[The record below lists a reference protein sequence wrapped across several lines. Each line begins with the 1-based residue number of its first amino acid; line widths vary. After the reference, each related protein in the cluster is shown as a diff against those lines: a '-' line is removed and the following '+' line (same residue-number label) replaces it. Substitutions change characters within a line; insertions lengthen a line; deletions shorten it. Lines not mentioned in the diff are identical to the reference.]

1 MALDYEIIA
10 FNQIRAFQAEFK
22 LNFIH
27 LDIQLSQGTALA
39 ETTVGIAAKSLV
51 RRIEA
56 MIMTN
61 KLLPVALVAA
71 LIGGSV
77 GALVMHSRNPST
89 AQTQAS
95 LADNPRNVDAQ
106 YAGYQQNQVGT
117 EQYVPAQYTTA
128 SEQGAYKTGFAD
140 GIRACESGV
149 AGSRMTASNLS
160 SQQYRNT
167 GRSYARSSSSTRRVY
182 YDYQRPKGR
191 SFWQKHRDKLT
202 VAMGTGGGALIGG
215 LIGGKKGAAI
225 GALGGAGGSALYTY
239 KLRNRNR
246 RY

>member
-1 MALDYEIIA
+1 
-10 FNQIRAFQAEFK
+10 
-22 LNFIH
+22 
-27 LDIQLSQGTALA
+27 
-39 ETTVGIAAKSLV
+39 
-51 RRIEA
+51 

-89 AQTQAS
+89 AQTQTS
-95 LADNPRNVDAQ
+95 LADNQRNVDAQ
-106 YAGYQQNQVGT
+106 YARYQPNQTAT
-117 EQYVPAQYTTA
+117 EQYIPAEYTTA

-140 GIRACESGV
+140 GVRACESGA
-149 AGSRMTASNLS
+149 AGSRVLASNYD
-160 SQQYRNT
+160 SQPRVVYRNT
-167 GRSYARSSSSTRRVY
+167 GRSYGRSYSSSRRVY
-182 YDYQRPKGR
+182 YDYQRPRGR

-239 KLRNRNR
+239 KLRNRSR